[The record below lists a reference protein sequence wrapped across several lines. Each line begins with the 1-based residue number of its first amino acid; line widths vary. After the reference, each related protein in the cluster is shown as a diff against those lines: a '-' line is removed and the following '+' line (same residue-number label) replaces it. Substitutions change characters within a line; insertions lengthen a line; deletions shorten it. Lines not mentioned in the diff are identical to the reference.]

1 MKKFVSTVMAG
12 AMVMSMAATALAA
25 QQPGWVR
32 TSATNVETDYTD
44 KSGNHIPGVY
54 DAYGPFAYDVND
66 DKALTVD
73 AIEYGD
79 TAYYV
84 LADHNGRGITD
95 SDSVDGLKIKSKWEE
110 GEKLVKGVSVTKKK
124 VTNTIGESL
133 ITEAN
138 KYYYMIALT
147 TESSTSTSDAD
158 IIGTMTLNK
167 TKSPKVKDLDLDIS
181 LNVNWAN
188 SYLDSGK
195 DFVVQGDLDE
205 IEAEKY
211 YSLKFDYDDEV
222 ELGFEDGSTF
232 TVDVSGQGK
241 TLLYFDTK
249 FNSNVAARYP
259 LADLNFWNGNGAK
272 FNRTGEFF
280 LAVGEDA
287 EDYAQFLY
295 QVNSD
300 GSLSEVAGAEYDDS
314 DGGFYFKTRTLGTY
328 VFSDMELEVGG
339 SSSSDKDDDTVV
351 SPVEPVTPVTP
362 INPGTGAKA

>member
-1 MKKFVSTVMAG
+1 MKTFVSAVMAG

-25 QQPGWVR
+25 QQPNWTR
-32 TSATNVETDYTD
+32 TSAESVETDYQD
-44 KSGNHIPGVY
+44 KNGKHIPGVY

-84 LADHNGRGITD
+84 LADKDGKGITD

-110 GEKLVKGVSVTKKK
+110 GDKLVKGVSVTKKK
-124 VTNTIGESL
+124 VSNPIGGTL

-147 TESSTSTSDAD
+147 TEPSTSTSDAD
-158 IIGTMTLNK
+158 IIGTLTLNK

-181 LNVNWAN
+181 LNINWAN

-195 DFVVQGDLDE
+195 EFVVQGDLDG

-211 YSLKFDYDDEV
+211 YSLKFDSDEEI
-222 ELGFEDGSTF
+222 ELGFEDDSTF

-241 TLLYFDTK
+241 TLIYFDTK

-280 LAVGEDA
+280 LSA
-287 EDYAQFLY
+287 EDDATLFLY
-295 QVNSD
+295 EILDD
-300 GSLSEVAGAEYDDS
+300 GSLAEVSGAVYDDS
-314 DGGFYFKTRTLGTY
+314 DEGFYFKTRTLGSY
-328 VFSDMELEVGG
+328 VVSDMELETGVAGG
-339 SSSSDKDDDTVV
+339 SDDIV
-351 SPVEPVTPVTP
+351 VTPV
-362 INPGTGAKA
+362 NPTNPSTGAVA